1 MSDMTDQAYLLY
13 AQRVALGLANW
24 TLKEPEP
31 DPEQSNVYSIEAGR
45 SWRAIRQMRKR
56 GWL

>member
-1 MSDMTDQAYLLY
+1 MTDPAYLLY
-13 AQRVALGLANW
+13 AQRVALGLANG

-31 DPEQSNVYSIEAGR
+31 DPEPSNVYSIEAGR
-45 SWRAIRQMRKR
+45 SWRIIRQMRKR